1 MGSLKVDDVPV
12 IMSIRREVN
21 REIGREENC
30 GEGKETSES
39 KQQCWRIKDMR
50 TCENLQTE
58 QIETLHFWRV
68 QSKPPPTII
77 KKTIILIKNDLYGN
91 I

>member
-21 REIGREENC
+21 RGMGREENC
-30 GEGKETSES
+30 GEEKETSEN
-39 KQQCWRIKDMR
+39 KQQCWTIRDKRM
-50 TCENLQTE
+50 CENLQIE

-68 QSKPPPTII
+68 QKQTATHAYQ
-77 KKTIILIKNDLYGN
+77 KQ
-91 I
+91 